1 MSATDAILAELRSLR
16 ERQDQME
23 ANMLGAGGPPSL
35 PIPGPVPPTQAP
47 STLFQQQPA
56 PPTAT
61 LFQQPPAASTASHSH
76 LMTVAR
82 PLQEKIARGEF
93 IDLSLLLQGSVTEP
107 PTLQLQLDSNHQ
119 VQVVNKST
127 LGPEHVKRHV
137 HDLSTWLEAFTKFI
151 NIASQ
156 IAPHRLSELLTYQAT
171 IITANNQFYPEA
183 WLAYDLNFRSNAAAD
198 PTRRWDVVDT
208 NLWQMS
214 FTGKARPSC
223 PACRLTHPATGGRCP
238 FRPSKAITDQPARQ
252 QNSQRTICRNFNH
265 GRCTYPNCRHA
276 HICSACYSDEHA
288 YFKCKSKK
296 SAASKSK

>member
-1 MSATDAILAELRSLR
+1 VPQQCRLLPPRSLLCR
-16 ERQDQME
+16 RRTPSWRNCVLSASARTKWRQICSELEDRHPYQFQ
-23 ANMLGAGGPPSL
+23 ARCPQLRL
-35 PIPGPVPPTQAP
+35 PQRCFN
-47 STLFQQQPA
+47 SN
-56 PPTAT
+56 
-61 LFQQPPAASTASHSH
+61 
-76 LMTVAR
+76 
-82 PLQEKIARGEF
+82 
-93 IDLSLLLQGSVTEP
+93 LLRQR
-107 PTLQLQLDSNHQ
+107 QRY
-119 VQVVNKST
+119 T

-276 HICSACYSDEHA
+276 HICCPHA
-288 YFKCKSKK
+288 N
-296 SAASKSK
+296 